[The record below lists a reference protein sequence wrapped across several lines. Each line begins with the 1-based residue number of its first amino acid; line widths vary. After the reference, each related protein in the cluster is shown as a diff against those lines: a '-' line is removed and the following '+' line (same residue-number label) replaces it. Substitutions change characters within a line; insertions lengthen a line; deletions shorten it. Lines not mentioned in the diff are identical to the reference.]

1 MGQEKV
7 NNEMTVAELA
17 RMTNIAFTDLET
29 RMQVGFIG
37 VRRDIQG
44 EIHGVERRLI
54 DAINGI
60 EVRKPEFEALKNDIE
75 DLSGRVGFLEKKP

>member
-1 MGQEKV
+1 MGQEKIKDG
-7 NNEMTVAELA
+7 MTIAELA

-29 RMQVGFIG
+29 RMQAGFIG

-60 EVRKPEFEALKNDIE
+60 EVRKPEFDALKNDIE
-75 DLSGRVGFLEKKP
+75 NLSGRVGFLEKKP